1 MEKLL
6 VTAIFPMLLV
16 LHHVAPSEPL
26 PIGADIPKADLQM
39 TDVSGKTVTLNNAR
53 KQNGL
58 LVMFSCNTCPVVI
71 ANQGRTI
78 AIAKLAHEQNVGV
91 ILLNSNEDYRNGADS
106 PEAMKKY
113 ADNQN
118 YDWYYA
124 IDKNSE
130 LADAFGAKRTP
141 ECFLFNKSG
150 KLVYHG
156 AIDDNPQD
164 EANIKRQHLK
174 EAITEMNDGKQVSV
188 AKTRSVGCSI
198 KRK

>member
-6 VTAIFPMLLV
+6 IAAILQLMFALHVTTSV
-16 LHHVAPSEPL
+16 ESL
-26 PIGADIPKADLQM
+26 PIGSSIPKADVVM
-39 TDVSGKTVTLNNAR
+39 KDVTGKNITLKEAR
-53 KQNGL
+53 KENGL

-71 ANQGRTI
+71 VNQQRTI
-78 AIAKLAHEQNVGV
+78 AISTFAAEQKIGV
-91 ILLNSNEDYRNGADS
+91 ILLNSNEDYRDGADS

-113 ADNQN
+113 ADNQQ
-118 YDWYYA
+118 YKWYYA

-141 ECFLFNKSG
+141 ECFLFDKNG

-164 EANIKRQHLK
+164 EASTKRQHLK
-174 EAITEMNDGKQVSV
+174 EAITEMNSGKPVSV
-188 AKTRSVGCSI
+188 AETRSVGCSI

>member
-6 VTAIFPMLLV
+6 VTAILPLIFS
-16 LHHVAPSEPL
+16 LHAIAPSEPL
-26 PIGADIPKADLQM
+26 PIGADIPKANLQM
-39 TDVSGKTVTLNNAR
+39 NDVSGKTISLKDAR

-71 ANQGRTI
+71 ANQQRAA
-78 AIAKLAHEQNVGV
+78 AISTFALDQKIGV
-91 ILLNSNEDYRNGADS
+91 ILLNSNEGYRDGADS

-118 YDWYYA
+118 YNWYYA

-141 ECFLFNKSG
+141 ECFLFDKNG

-164 EANIKRQHLK
+164 AANSKRQHLK
-174 EAITEMNDGKQVSV
+174 EAITEMIAGKQVSV
-188 AKTRSVGCSI
+188 TQTRSVGCSI

>member
-6 VTAIFPMLLV
+6 IAAILPLMFS
-16 LHHVAPSEPL
+16 LHFIPVIESL
-26 PIGADIPKADLQM
+26 PIGSSIPKADVVM
-39 TDVSGKTVTLNNAR
+39 KDVTGKNITLREAR
-53 KQNGL
+53 KENGL

-71 ANQGRTI
+71 VNQQRTA
-78 AIAKLAHEQNVGV
+78 AISKFATDQKIGV
-91 ILLNSNEDYRNGADS
+91 ILLNSNEDYRDGADS

-113 ADNQN
+113 ADNQQ
-118 YDWYYA
+118 YQWYYA

-141 ECFLFNKSG
+141 ECFLFDKNG

-164 EANIKRQHLK
+164 EASSKRQHLK
-174 EAITEMNDGKQVSV
+174 EAITEMNAGKPVSV
-188 AKTRSVGCSI
+188 AETRSVGCSI